1 MAQLESGSRTAVHP
15 GQRLADVPTPS
26 LVVDLDVVERNI
38 ETWQALVTRAGKR
51 FRPHIKTHKI
61 PEIALM
67 AEAAGACGIAAAKP
81 SEAEVFVDG
90 GCRDVVLAYPTV
102 GPDKWVRL
110 ARMAHSAKV
119 TVNVDSEVAARGL
132 SDVAVAED
140 VTLQTQIEI
149 DSGLNRCGIDLDD
162 YDEIR
167 AFARILSSLPG
178 IELEG
183 ITTHRGKFSERLA
196 AMTNEEAGHEEGR
209 LLVDLAEK
217 LRADGIEIREITAGG
232 TITGRGVAEVP
243 GVTEVRAGTYVFNDA
258 MQVEFGAAREQ
269 DVAVFIL
276 ATVVSTRRSGWVTV
290 DAGSK
295 TFSGDKAVVGGNV
308 GKSSAVAAARDI
320 DAAVM
325 RITEEHGMVQLGDGV
340 RVELGEKLRFTPFH
354 VCTAV
359 NLSDELVG
367 VRNGVVE
374 KVWPVLARGK
384 RV

>member
-1 MAQLESGSRTAVHP
+1 
-15 GQRLADVPTPS
+15 
-26 LVVDLDVVERNI
+26 
-38 ETWQALVTRAGKR
+38 
-51 FRPHIKTHKI
+51 
-61 PEIALM
+61 
-67 AEAAGACGIAAAKP
+67 
-81 SEAEVFVDG
+81 
-90 GCRDVVLAYPTV
+90 
-102 GPDKWVRL
+102 
-110 ARMAHSAKV
+110 MAHSAKV
-119 TVNVDSEVAARGL
+119 TVNVDSEAAARGL
-132 SDVAVAED
+132 SDAAVAED

-167 AFARILSSLPG
+167 AFARLLSSLPG

-196 AMTNEEAGHEEGR
+196 AMTNEEAGHEEGQ

-276 ATVVSTRRSGWVTV
+276 ATVVSTRRPGWATV

-308 GKSSAVAAARDI
+308 GKSSAVPRRATSTRPSCASPRSTGWCSSATASASSWARSF
-320 DAAVM
+320 ASRPSTCA
-325 RITEEHGMVQLGDGV
+325 
-340 RVELGEKLRFTPFH
+340 P
-354 VCTAV
+354 
-359 NLSDELVG
+359 
-367 VRNGVVE
+367 
-374 KVWPVLARGK
+374 P
-384 RV
+384 